1 MITTM
6 FGFWLL
12 PLRLLC
18 ERGFWERGQEY
29 PSASPANINNHTQN
43 RSSLSIFC
51 EGEDG

>member
-29 PSASPANINNHTQN
+29 PSASPTNINNHTQN